1 MESSFRNVVLMCEEC
16 GERTVLGGPLS
27 VWRCGST
34 SFECECGVQL
44 TLSEQVDPAKP
55 REGAETRATALYR

>member
-1 MESSFRNVVLMCEEC
+1 MEGSFRNVVLLCEEC

-27 VWRCGST
+27 VWRCGNT

-44 TLSEQVDPAKP
+44 TLSDQEDPAESKV
-55 REGAETRATALYR
+55 GAETRATALYR

>member
-1 MESSFRNVVLMCEEC
+1 MEGSLRNVVLLCEEC

-34 SFECECGVQL
+34 SFECECGVHL
-44 TLSEQVDPAKP
+44 TLSDQVDPAESKA
-55 REGAETRATALYR
+55 GTETRATALYR